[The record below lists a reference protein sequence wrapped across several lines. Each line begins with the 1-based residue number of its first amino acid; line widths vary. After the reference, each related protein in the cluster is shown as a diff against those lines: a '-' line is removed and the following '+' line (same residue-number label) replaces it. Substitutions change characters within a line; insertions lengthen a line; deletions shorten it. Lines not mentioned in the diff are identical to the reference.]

1 MLQEKRK
8 DLDHERQKQ
17 LLQKMVSELSR
28 LEPGLYYQS
37 TSAVAQHL
45 KSYLRKGAQLS
56 VDDRSLMQ
64 KLSVR
69 DIEMLLSL
77 H

>member
-37 TSAVAQHL
+37 TSAVAQRL